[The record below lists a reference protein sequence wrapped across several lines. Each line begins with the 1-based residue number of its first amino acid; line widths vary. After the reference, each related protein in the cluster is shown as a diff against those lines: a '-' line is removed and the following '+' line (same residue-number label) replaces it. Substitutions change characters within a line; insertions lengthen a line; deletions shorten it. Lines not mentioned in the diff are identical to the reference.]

1 MRENASWDKKY
12 ELPFAEKGPDNDD
25 DMMPSLSTLFKE
37 QENPSISNPYA
48 NGALSEPIPNPEP
61 IS

>member
-12 ELPFAEKGPDNDD
+12 ELPFAKKGPNNNND
-25 DMMPSLSTLFKE
+25 MVPSLSTLFEK
-37 QENPSISNPYA
+37 QKDPSISNPYA
-48 NGALSEPIPNPEP
+48 NGALPKPIPNPKP